1 MSGSYNVR
9 VTGPDLDV
17 SVQIVDSGD
26 LEIVAALMQKI
37 GRAACPTPVT
47 GISHAFAEHEG
58 EVDGASVSAEAC
70 PDGGTHAWFTR
81 VGGTR
86 RYCKKCG
93 EPE

>member
-58 EVDGASVSAEAC
+58 EVDGASVSASDAL
-70 PDGGTHAWFTR
+70 P
-81 VGGTR
+81 
-86 RYCKKCG
+86 
-93 EPE
+93 

>member
-58 EVDGASVSAEAC
+58 EVDGASVSADDAPVTALTDYPRNEREQ
-70 PDGGTHAWFTR
+70 P
-81 VGGTR
+81 
-86 RYCKKCG
+86 
-93 EPE
+93 